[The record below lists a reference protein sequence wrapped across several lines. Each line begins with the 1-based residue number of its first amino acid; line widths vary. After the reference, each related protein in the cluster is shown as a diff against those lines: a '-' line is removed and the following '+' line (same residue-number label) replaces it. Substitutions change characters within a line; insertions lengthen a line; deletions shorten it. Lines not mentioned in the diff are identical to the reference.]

1 MVNEAATDPERTD
14 VMVTAV
20 ISKTYFSSSPAEQAN
35 NRQQIWPYGASTAF
49 FYFDV
54 FYQCVDLG
62 CAVLITP
69 YGLHSNSLIFDSERE
84 EYVHPN

>member
-1 MVNEAATDPERTD
+1 MVNEAAMDPERTD

-49 FYFDV
+49 FFLMFFISV
-54 FYQCVDLG
+54 WTW
-62 CAVLITP
+62 AVQ
-69 YGLHSNSLIFDSERE
+69 Y
-84 EYVHPN
+84 

>member
-1 MVNEAATDPERTD
+1 MVNEAVMDPERTD

-49 FYFDV
+49 FFFFFLTVCGLGLCSINYTAWAASKQPDV
-54 FYQCVDLG
+54 
-62 CAVLITP
+62 
-69 YGLHSNSLIFDSERE
+69 
-84 EYVHPN
+84 